1 MKIKM
6 KSKRSGRTGWFV
18 IVLLFLSFFSQLC
31 LAQQA
36 KNKVSGVV
44 NDAAGDPIAGVVV
57 MIKGTSNGTV
67 TASDGTFTLQVPD
80 KTILV
85 FSYLG
90 FVPREISVGTQSF
103 FKVKMEEDTKNL
115 NEVVV
120 VGYGTQRKSDVTT
133 AVGSVSGDKLQEKG
147 NVTFGEAMAG
157 QVAGVLIQQNLGVP
171 GGENLIIRVRGT
183 GSITQSGD
191 PLFVVDGF
199 PMEGG
204 AFRMLNTSDI
214 ESIQVLKDASSTAI
228 YGSRGANGVIIVT
241 TKTGKTGK
249 PTIRLNASLGFQ
261 QPERKLQMLNRDQY
275 VQWFIDGRN
284 QAWLDAAIIPSDP
297 NQSPHSINDPNS
309 RRKLYSSSSTLYEIP
324 DGTGGYKYNF
334 KDPASVATMPDNNWQ
349 DLMFRNAP
357 IQRYDLSVSGGT
369 ETTKY
374 VFSGSYVK
382 QMGILLATDYQRF
395 NFRSDISTEITK
407 RFRMGMSMKAYNA
420 LSNEQWNTG
429 SNGKDA
435 PLLYGLELPPIFPV
449 RNDDGTYGSMT
460 RNPEIFPG
468 DTSNPIGMSDLCLN
482 QRKRSGW
489 IVNGYA
495 ELDILKDLRFRF
507 SANGAVLDNTQ
518 KRFIPSNVDLDAARS
533 PRVASAVNERW
544 YNRDWVIE
552 NTLNYSHLFAQKH
565 SINAMVGF
573 TSEYHY
579 YEHMY
584 GESRTFATDIITTLN
599 AGQMYQLTSD
609 ESANSLLSYLGRIN
623 YIYDNRYMLT
633 ATIRSDG
640 SSRFG
645 SKNKWGT
652 FPSASV
658 GWRVSQE
665 EFMKGVTQISDLKLR
680 ASFGIAG
687 NNRIGDYSSI
697 GLLSLGFYP
706 TGDALQNTVTPN
718 TMPNLYLGWEKT
730 RQINLGFELGAIN
743 NRVRLE
749 GDFYDSRSINLLL
762 NVQVPTI
769 TGYSNQMQNIGKV
782 QNKGMEFTLNTQ
794 NLTGAFKWS
803 SNFNISFNQ
812 NKVLEVGPGGQPIYA
827 SSPNANNA
835 FITKPG
841 YPIACYYGYVYMGVF
856 KTKEELDQYPHLSV
870 DKVGDGRYLDVDN
883 NGKMDGNDKTIL
895 GNNIP
900 KFTAGFS
907 NDFSYKN
914 FSFGIQF
921 NGSYGAKIFAFFN
934 RMINVYHGDRNV
946 FSDQLGRWRSE
957 EEPGDGI
964 HFRPTRN
971 PVGWQRDPS
980 SAWVQDG
987 SFLRLRNITLGY
999 NFDSKLIERFNI
1011 KNVRLFVTGSNIY
1024 TWTKYS
1030 GYDPETSSEGS
1041 GLQRG
1046 GDYMGYPTARAFM
1059 LGANV
1064 SF

>member
-1 MKIKM
+1 MEIHL
-6 KSKRSGRTGWFV
+6 KSQKNRLYVMFT
-18 IVLLFLSFFSQLC
+18 IVLLLFSQLSF
-31 LAQQA
+31 AQTGR
-36 KNKVSGVV
+36 NKVSGVV
-44 NDAAGDPIAGVVV
+44 KDNNGDPIIGATVAE
-57 MIKGTSNGTV
+57 KGTSNGAITG
-67 TASDGTFTLQVPD
+67 SDGSFSLDVPERSTLV
-80 KTILV
+80 I
-85 FSYLG
+85 SYLG
-90 FVPREISVGTQSF
+90 FATKEVNVGKQTVFNVSLA
-103 FKVKMEEDTKNL
+103 EDTKNL

-120 VGYGTQRKSDVTT
+120 IGYGSQKRSDVTT
-133 AVGSVSGDKLQEKG
+133 AVGSVSGEKLQEKG

-157 QVAGVLIQQNLGVP
+157 QIAGILIQENLGVP

-241 TKTGKTGK
+241 TKTGKAGK
-249 PTIRLNASLGFQ
+249 PVVSLNASVGFQ
-261 QPERKLQMLNRDQY
+261 QAAKKLQMLNRDQY

-284 QAWLDAAIIPSDP
+284 QAWLDAPVISADP

-334 KDPASVATMPDNNWQ
+334 QDPASVATMPDNNWQ
-349 DLMFRNAP
+349 DLMFRDAP
-357 IQRYDLSVSGGT
+357 LQRYDLSVSGGS
-369 ETTKY
+369 ENTKY
-374 VFSGSYVK
+374 IFSGAYVK

-395 NFRSDISTEITK
+395 NFRSDITSQITK

-449 RNDDGTYGSMT
+449 RNEDGTYGSMT

-468 DTSNPIGMSDLCLN
+468 DTSSPIGMSDLCLN
-482 QRKRSGW
+482 QRKREGW
-489 IVNGYA
+489 IVSGFA
-495 ELDILKDLRFRF
+495 ELDIMKNLKYRF
-507 SANGAVLDNTQ
+507 SANGDVLDSSQ
-518 KRFIPSNVDLDAARS
+518 KRFIPSNVDLDASRS
-533 PRVASAVNERW
+533 PRIAQGMNERW

-552 NTLNYSHLFAQKH
+552 NTLNYSRVFAGKH
-565 SINAMVGF
+565 NINAMAGF
-573 TSEYHY
+573 TSEQHN

-584 GESRTFATDIITTLN
+584 GESRTFATDVIKTLN

-609 ESANSLLSYLGRIN
+609 ESASSLISYLGRLN

-665 EFMKGVTQISDLKLR
+665 QFMKGVTQISDLKLR
-680 ASFGIAG
+680 AGFGIAG

-697 GLLSLGFYP
+697 GLLGTGLYP

-718 TMPNLYLGWEKT
+718 TMSNPFLGWEKT

-743 NRVRLE
+743 NRIRLE
-749 GDFYDSRSINLLL
+749 GDFYNSQSVNLLL

-769 TGYSNQMQNIGKV
+769 TGYTNQMQNIGKV

-794 NLTGAFKWS
+794 NLTGALKWS

-812 NKVLEVGPGGQPIYA
+812 NKVLEVGPGGQPIFA

-841 YPIACYYGYVYMGVF
+841 YPIASFYGYVFMGVF
-856 KTKEELDQYPHLSV
+856 KTQEELDKYPHLSV
-870 DKVGDGRYLDVDN
+870 DKVGDGRYLDVNGD
-883 NGKMDGNDKTIL
+883 GKMDGNDKTIL
-895 GNNIP
+895 GDNQP
-900 KFTAGFS
+900 RFTGGFS

-914 FSFGIQF
+914 LSLNVQF

-934 RMINVYHGDRNV
+934 RMINVYHGDRNAMI
-946 FSDQLGRWRSE
+946 DQLGRWRSVDD
-957 EEPGDGI
+957 PGDGI
-964 HFRPTRN
+964 HFRPSRN

-987 SFLRLRNITLGY
+987 SYLRLRNITLGY
-999 NFDSKLIERFNI
+999 NLDQKLIDRFDI
-1011 KNVRLFVTGSNIY
+1011 KSVRLFVTASNIY
-1024 TWTKYS
+1024 TWTKYT

-1046 GDYMGYPTARAFM
+1046 GDYMGYPTARTIM